1 MADVL
6 DDDGVD
12 DALRRILE
20 ELEGIYAAA
29 RAIGDDALEV
39 FADATR
45 ARVWRALQRR
55 SEDGER

>member
-1 MADVL
+1 MSLTMTASTTL
-6 DDDGVD
+6 SDGSS
-12 DALRRILE
+12 RSSK
-20 ELEGIYAAA
+20 GIHAAA
-29 RAIGDDALEV
+29 RATGDDALKV

>member
-12 DALRRILE
+12 DALRRIL
-20 ELEGIYAAA
+20 
-29 RAIGDDALEV
+29 
-39 FADATR
+39 ATR